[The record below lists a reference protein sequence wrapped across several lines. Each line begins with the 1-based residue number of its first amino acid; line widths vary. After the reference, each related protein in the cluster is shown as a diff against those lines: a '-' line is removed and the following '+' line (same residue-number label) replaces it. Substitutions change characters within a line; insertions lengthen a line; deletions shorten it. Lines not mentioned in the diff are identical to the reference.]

1 MKVISIL
8 SIVKNLSGNRKVCGS
23 LEDKTLGVKNDSLII
38 HLKRDEWTDTA
49 PLTEL
54 SNAMAFIS
62 TLSKNLGLNHTTEV

>member
-1 MKVISIL
+1 M
-8 SIVKNLSGNRKVCGS
+8 
-23 LEDKTLGVKNDSLII
+23 

-62 TLSKNLGLNHTTEV
+62 TLSKNLGLNHTTEVRISFFVAFAQFIIEVPLFMN